1 MADETPSA
9 PAPEPSEPQKKKA
22 VKVKAEPFDPAQ
34 EPARKTVDAP
44 PPPPPPP
51 QQPPPPPPPTEDA
64 AAGQVPPA
72 SAPKPATPSGRAW
85 AMACHLTPLIDF
97 GLTFLMY
104 GFALPLILWLVKRDT
119 DPEVDYHGKESLNF
133 QLNLLF
139 WYLLSIPLS
148 FCLIGIPLFF
158 ALWIGK
164 IVLCVVAAVKT
175 AEGERYR
182 YPFIYRVIQ

>member
-1 MADETPSA
+1 
-9 PAPEPSEPQKKKA
+9 
-22 VKVKAEPFDPAQ
+22 
-34 EPARKTVDAP
+34 
-44 PPPPPPP
+44 
-51 QQPPPPPPPTEDA
+51 
-64 AAGQVPPA
+64 
-72 SAPKPATPSGRAW
+72 
-85 AMACHLTPLIDF
+85 MACHLTPLIDF